1 MGLNLFAHRTLADI
15 LEARALDLCDIKYTN
30 LTLTLFKQFVKIFI
44 DSSLIIKEK
53 LQQIYKKKPT
63 INNWFLM
70 RQRKSCIPH
79 LRFLTEF

>member
-53 LQQIYKKKPT
+53 LQQIYKKNPLS
-63 INNWFLM
+63 IIGFLWD
-70 RQRKSCIPH
+70 KEKVVSHIWD
-79 LRFLTEF
+79 F